1 MTSAVKSLLQQL
13 EDQGVRLYVSD
24 GHIRV
29 RAPKNV
35 LTADLQ
41 QQIRESRTEIME
53 LLRDRPDHL
62 VQIPPLVPVGRDAP
76 LPLSFA
82 QQRLWFLD
90 QLEPGSVEY
99 VVPSPVFFDGDVDV
113 AALGAALSG
122 VVGRHEVLR
131 TRLVAGA
138 DGVPYQVIDPPSKVS
153 LPVVDASGLGDPR
166 RLAQGLVEVG
176 AAEPFDL
183 AAVAPVRA
191 CLIRLSEQEHVLALT
206 MHHVVTDGWSERIF
220 RRELDALYTAFRRG
234 EPNPLPMLH

>member
-62 VQIPPLVPVGRDAP
+62 VQIPPIVPVGRDAP

-82 QQRLWFLD
+82 QQRLWFLA
-90 QLEPGSVEY
+90 QLDPGSVEY
-99 VVPSPVFFDGDVDV
+99 NMPVAIPFDGEPDVEALV
-113 AALGAALSG
+113 AALGALVA
-122 VVGRHEVLR
+122 RHEVLR
-131 TRLVAGA
+131 TRLVAGP
-138 DGVPYQVIDPPSKVS
+138 DGVPRQVIDPPAGRFELSDVDVS
-153 LPVVDASGLGDPR
+153 A
-166 RLAQGLVEVG
+166 
-176 AAEPFDL
+176 PFDL
-183 AAVAPVRA
+183 AAGPLFRA
-191 CLIRLSEQEHVLALT
+191 SLQ
-206 MHHVVTDGWSERIF
+206 G
-220 RRELDALYTAFRRG
+220 
-234 EPNPLPMLH
+234 